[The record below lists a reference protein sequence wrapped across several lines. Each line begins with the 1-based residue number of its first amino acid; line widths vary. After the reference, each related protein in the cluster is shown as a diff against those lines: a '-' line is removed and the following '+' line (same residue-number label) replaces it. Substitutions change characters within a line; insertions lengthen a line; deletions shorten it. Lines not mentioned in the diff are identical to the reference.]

1 MKNHPL
7 IATLINLRGNP
18 RACLYPEPLW
28 GIPYNLYMPYV
39 SVYMITLGV
48 TDTQIGMIVSISTL
62 FQIIFSLLGG
72 AVNDKLGR
80 KATTFIF
87 DILSWSVPCLIWA
100 AAQNIYY
107 FIVAAV
113 INAMWRVTMISWGC
127 LFVEDAEQKDI
138 VNMWSLVYISGLLV
152 AFIAPITGFL
162 INKFSLVTTMRMLF
176 VLSFVMMTIKFIIVY
191 IFSEETKRG
200 KIRMEETKNTSLCKI
215 LIDYRNVL
223 AHISRSPKLYYTI
236 VVLLIITICRTTTST
251 FWSIIVTE
259 KIRIPVEN
267 IAFFPFIR
275 SSIMLIFFFATAHR
289 ISAFNLKRPMITGFL
304 CFIFSQLLLITLPER
319 GYMLLVVS
327 TFLEACAMAL
337 VDPLSESMLVLNA
350 SPEERSR
357 MTSII
362 YAVILIFSLPFG
374 YISGM
379 LSDMNKAYPF
389 ILNISLFLAALC
401 IILKSNVAL
410 KDGISESVG
419 G

>member
-7 IATLINLRGNP
+7 IATLVNLRGNP

-39 SVYMITLGV
+39 SVYMIALGV
-48 TDTQIGMIVSISTL
+48 TDTQIGMIISIGTL

-72 AVNDKLGR
+72 AVNDKIGR
-80 KATTFIF
+80 RATTFIF

-100 AAQNIYY
+100 VAQNIYY
-107 FIVAAV
+107 FIIAAI
-113 INAMWRVTMISWGC
+113 INAMWRVTMVSWGC

-152 AFIAPITGFL
+152 AFIAPVTGFL
-162 INKFSLVTTMRMLF
+162 INKLSLVTTMRVLF
-176 VLSFVMMTIKFIIVY
+176 LLSFIMMTIKFVIVY

-200 KIRMEETKNTSLCKI
+200 RIRMAETKNVSLFKM
-215 LIDYRNVL
+215 LLEYKTVFG
-223 AHISRSPKLYYTI
+223 HVSKSPKLYYTI
-236 VVLLIITICRTTTST
+236 IVLLIITICRTITST
-251 FWSIIVTE
+251 FWGIIVTE
-259 KIRIPVEN
+259 KILIPVEN

-275 SSIMLIFFFATAHR
+275 SSIMLVVFFFIAHR
-289 ISAFNLKRPMITGFL
+289 ISAFNLKRPMTIGFL
-304 CFIFSQLLLITLPER
+304 CFILSQALLITLPEK
-319 GYMLLVVS
+319 GYMLLVIS

-350 SPEERSR
+350 STEERSR

-362 YAVILIFSLPFG
+362 YAIILILSLPFG
-374 YISGM
+374 YLSGV

-389 ILNISLFLAALC
+389 ILNISLFAIALV
-401 IILKSNVAL
+401 IILKSNVAF
-410 KDGISESVG
+410 KEVSSEFIG